1 MNPNQPPA
9 RSFAKRVASPL
20 CRGAVLLLAFAAF
33 AAGGAEV
40 AGVKLEDR
48 TQVESRDLV
57 LNGAGLRKR
66 VVFNVY
72 VIGLYLPEKK
82 SDAAAVIELAGP
94 KRAAI
99 HMLRDVG
106 ADTFTD
112 ALVEGL
118 RANHSEAE
126 YKALEPRVKE
136 LADIFGEIKEAKK
149 GMTIALDWTGA
160 ATRILVNGKPA
171 GKPIA
176 GEDFYRALLR
186 IWLGDKPVQNDLKKS
201 LLGA

>member
-1 MNPNQPPA
+1 MKKQGQ
-9 RSFAKRVASPL
+9 SLFFAS
-20 CRGAVLLLAFAAF
+20 LLTFAF
-33 AAGGAEV
+33 AAGAAEV
-40 AGVKLEDR
+40 AGVKLDDK

-66 VVFNVY
+66 VIFNVY

-82 SDAAAVIELAGP
+82 SDATSVLALPGP

-106 ADTFTD
+106 ADTFTE
-112 ALVEGL
+112 ALVDGVRE
-118 RANHSEAE
+118 NTSEAE
-126 YKALEPRVKE
+126 YKSLEPRVKE
-136 LADIFGEIKEAKK
+136 LSTIIAQIGEAKK
-149 GMTIALDWTGA
+149 GMNIALDWTGS
-160 ATRILVNGKPA
+160 ATQILVNGKPV

-186 IWLGDKPVQNDLKKS
+186 IWLGDKPVQDDLKKS

>member
-1 MNPNQPPA
+1 M
-9 RSFAKRVASPL
+9 RKASI
-20 CRGAVLLLAFAAF
+20 CALLALAAF
-33 AAGGAEV
+33 AAAAAEV
-40 AGVKLEDR
+40 AGVKLDDKA
-48 TQVESRDLV
+48 QVESRELV

-66 VVFNVY
+66 IIFNVY

-82 SDAAAVIELAGP
+82 SDPAAVLALAGP

-106 ADTFTD
+106 AETFTE

-118 RANHSEAE
+118 RANTPEAE
-126 YKALEPRVKE
+126 YKALEPRVQE
-136 LADIFGEIKEAKK
+136 LGRIMAELKEARK
-149 GMTIALDWTGA
+149 GMIISLDWTGA
-160 ATRILVNGKPA
+160 ATQLIVDGKPA

-186 IWLGDKPVQNDLKKS
+186 IWLGDKPVQDDLKKS
-201 LLGA
+201 LLGS